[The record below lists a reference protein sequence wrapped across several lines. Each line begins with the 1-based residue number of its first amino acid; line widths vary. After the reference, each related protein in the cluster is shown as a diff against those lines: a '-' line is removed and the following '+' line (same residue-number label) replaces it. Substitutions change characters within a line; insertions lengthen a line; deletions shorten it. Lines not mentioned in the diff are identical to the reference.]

1 MIEKIIEEIK
11 HDEGFVAHP
20 YNDSLGIPTIGYGTK
35 LPLDKIEAELL
46 LEKRFNDVL
55 VELRNTIDFFEVL
68 PECAKEV
75 ILNMAYNMGVPRL
88 MKFKKMLN
96 ALELQDFKT
105 AAKEMVD
112 SRWYRQVGSRATRLV
127 MKMSECGSLI

>member
-1 MIEKIIEEIK
+1 MYNNVLNELKKDEE
-11 HDEGFVAHP
+11 FVAHP

-46 LEKRFNDVL
+46 LEKRFNDTLMEVKK
-55 VELRNTIDFFEVL
+55 NIYFFEDL

-75 ILNMAYNMGVPRL
+75 ILNMAYNLGVPRL
-88 MKFKKMLN
+88 LKFKRMLK
-96 ALELQDFKT
+96 ALEVKDYRT

-112 SRWYRQVGSRATRLV
+112 SLWYRQVGSRATRLV
-127 MKMSECGSLI
+127 MKMSKCN